1 MRMDCFGLVKNHP
14 RVSVGLAATFAC
26 LLACAAAASAGDP
39 EQPAASSSGA
49 TGRLEGTVAVGPE
62 LTSRRMRFSL
72 YPDPAQPATAR
83 PRPGHAE
90 ELQNVVVYF
99 EPSLSLFA
107 TSFSKPDRPV
117 MRQEGLA
124 FVPHVLAV
132 SRGTTVDF
140 PNGDAIFHNVFS
152 LSKAAEFDLGRYPMG
167 STKSVRFDKP
177 GIVKVFCHIHSDMS
191 GVILVLDSPY
201 FAVPDARGQYAIPG
215 VPPGEYTV
223 VGWHE
228 RARPLRR
235 TIRIQPGRTAVADFN
250 IPITEPA
257 TSD

>member
-1 MRMDCFGLVKNHP
+1 MRMDCFGVLKHHP

-26 LLACAAAASAGDP
+26 LLACAAAASAGDQ
-39 EQPAASSSGA
+39 ERPAASSGGA
-49 TGRLEGTVAVGPE
+49 TGRLEGTVAVGQE
-62 LTSRRMRFSL
+62 LSSRRMRFSL
-72 YPDPAQPATAR
+72 YPDPTQPATAR
-83 PRPGHAE
+83 PKAGHGE
-90 ELQNVVVYF
+90 ELQNVVIYF
-99 EPSLSLFA
+99 EPSPSLSA
-107 TSFSKPDRPV
+107 TSPSKPERPV

-132 SRGTTVDF
+132 PKGTTVDF

-167 STKSVRFDKP
+167 STKSVRFVKP

-215 VPPGEYTV
+215 LPPGEYTV

-228 RARPLRR
+228 RARPLRK